1 MASQQATT
9 EDKPLAHIMYKHD
22 HVFRINNFT
31 EKMKI
36 PPGASISSPFNFK
49 IKDKDSKWWLECYPN
64 GLKDEHDSSV
74 VIFIAPLKSNKF
86 SFSMQPSFT
95 FSIVDKEG
103 SKKKINGLMLTYDIG
118 KKILT
123 PSIRITHGELLSDP
137 SLLPDDVLTIH
148 CTIGVL
154 QRTNKPVLSPGSGED
169 MAEQQASIGRCVED
183 FGAIFLNGR
192 FSDFTVS
199 CQGKEYKCHKS
210 ILAQRS
216 TYFDAMLS
224 HDMAESQNNRVEL
237 KDLEADTAK
246 DILTFIYTGKVN
258 GMGEKA
264 ADLLDVADRYGLPG
278 LKKLAEVSLCGKL
291 NISNVLDMLVFA
303 DLHNAPSVRS
313 LALKFAAENIQDVI
327 SQEGWRKKME
337 KYPGIISD
345 ILEAA
350 AATNLKRR

>member
-9 EDKPLAHIMYKHD
+9 EDKPLAHIVYKHD
-22 HVFRINNFT
+22 HVFRIDNFT
-31 EKMKI
+31 EKIKK
-36 PPGASISSPFNFK
+36 PAGYCISSHFNFK

-64 GLKDEHDSSV
+64 GLNDDDEFSV

-86 SFSMQPSFT
+86 PFSMELSYT
-95 FSIVDKEG
+95 FNIVDKEG
-103 SKKKINGLMLTYDIG
+103 SKKKINGLMFTYDIG

-123 PSIRITHGELLSDP
+123 PSIRITQGELLSDP

-154 QRTNKPVLSPGSGED
+154 QRTNKPVLSPGSFED
-169 MAEQQASIGRCVED
+169 MAEQHASIGRCVED

-237 KDLEADTAK
+237 KDLEADTAE
-246 DILTFIYTGKVN
+246 DILTFIYTGKVKKMDEEN
-258 GMGEKA
+258 VEDIFRA
-264 ADLLDVADRYGLPG
+264 ADQFLLKG
-278 LKKLAEVSLCGKL
+278 LKRLCEL
-291 NISNVLDMLVFA
+291 FLMSRVTLD
-303 DLHNAPSVRS
+303 NAIEM
-313 LALKFAAENIQDVI
+313 LALGHMYSADEL
-327 SQEGWRKKME
+327 KKTA
-337 KYPGIISD
+337 KQIIV
-345 ILEAA
+345 EAGTGRLK
-350 AATNLKRR
+350 TNEQ